1 MVEIPSTN
9 NIDKKMSSSDDSEL
23 SITQSEL

>member
-1 MVEIPSTN
+1 MVEIPSIN